1 VVGVPLIS
9 PVDEFSVSPGGSA
22 PAMIVYVNGAT
33 PP

>member
-9 PVDEFSVSPGGSA
+9 PVDELSISPGGSA
-22 PAMIVYVNGAT
+22 PAMIAKVNGAT